1 MRPTCC
7 PRVVGQFPIR
17 HDQPGLVEN
26 VLLKS
31 YSMPRSALAL
41 TITQAVKLGL
51 APLLGK
57 ENFKK
62 RGTTFYQITPE
73 SNRLVLVQSSQWN
86 SSSQSRFTIELGLY
100 FSAIDAVTNETW
112 TKAGAEQWNPKIY
125 NCQLRQR
132 IGFLMPAG
140 RDFWWTVTP
149 SSNAHDLALEL
160 AEAWQQYGAPW
171 MRSNANLPHV
181 ATRLEAESGFLLAAQ
196 AKLALG
202 ERAEAS
208 RLAKQSVVSLTKEA
222 PHPANAAIIEKYL
235 REIREW
241 CARHELE
248 L

>member
-1 MRPTCC
+1 
-7 PRVVGQFPIR
+7 
-17 HDQPGLVEN
+17 

-31 YSMPRSALAL
+31 YFMPRSALAL

-86 SSSQSRFTIELGLY
+86 NSSQARFTIELGLY
-100 FSAIDAVTNETW
+100 FPPIDAVTNQTW
-112 TKAGAEQWNPKIY
+112 TKPGAEQWNPKIY
-125 NCQLRQR
+125 NCQLRQQ
-132 IGFLMPAG
+132 IGPLMPVG

-149 SSNAHDLALEL
+149 SSSPNDLALEL
-160 AEAWQQYGAPW
+160 AKAWQQYGAPW
-171 MRSNANLPHV
+171 MRGNTNLPHA
-181 ATRLEAESGFLLAAQ
+181 ATRLEAESGFLLAAL
-196 AKLALG
+196 ARLALG

-208 RLAKQSVVSLTKEA
+208 RLAKQYVGSLTKEA
-222 PHPANAAIIEKYL
+222 PHPANAAIIEKHL
-235 REIREW
+235 REIRIW
-241 CARHELE
+241 CARHDLG